1 MLYVLAVRDI
11 SIDEVNGIIRIDV
24 VSPSNTRLLGNSGT

>member
-24 VSPSNTRLLGNSGT
+24 VSQGREYREKNR